1 MNQTSFHRT
10 LAQAILIT
18 SGLLLST
25 PQTATAFQNPSAALP
40 QGSSDKPVGYANWPL
55 KTTGGLQFW
64 TDWKNVGGWRI
75 QENSETG
82 HFRLVDGDDVR
93 RAWGNC
99 SHCQLELNRRLA
111 AGKVNPAKGRV
122 VILLHGLVRTSN
134 SMNTMESYL
143 KNVGYS
149 TVNFG
154 YASSRKKVCDHAAA
168 LKSVIDGL
176 GNEVTDIY
184 FVAHS
189 LGNIVIRRYL
199 HETENHLSGGHGDSR
214 IRRIVMIG
222 PPNQGS
228 KVAQAFKNSQIFRI
242 CAGQSGDQLARDWDK
257 LEPKLTTPK
266 VEFGII
272 AGGQSG
278 DMLGNPLIRGKDDYT
293 VSTEE
298 TKLIGASDFLVRP
311 LLHGTMMNQ
320 PLVLE
325 ATARFFQHGYF
336 VSKAERTPL
345 LKIEMPTQN
354 AGRDG
359 NAKRRQ
365 R

>member
-1 MNQTSFHRT
+1 MNRISIQRT
-10 LAQAILIT
+10 LVQAMLAVA
-18 SGLLLST
+18 SFLLLGPPESVAF
-25 PQTATAFQNPSAALP
+25 QSSTATRRPGNP
-40 QGSSDKPVGYANWPL
+40 DKPVGFVNWPL
-55 KTTGGLQFW
+55 KTTGGMQFW

-75 QENSETG
+75 QENSKTG
-82 HFRLVDGDDVR
+82 HFRLVDNQDIR
-93 RAWGNC
+93 RAWGNF
-99 SHCQLELNRRLA
+99 SHCQGELNRQLA
-111 AGKVNPAKGRV
+111 AGKLIPVKGRV

-134 SMNTMESYL
+134 SLNTMESYL

-154 YASSRKKVCDHAAA
+154 YASSRKKVGDHAAA

-189 LGNIVIRRYL
+189 LGNLVIRRYL
-199 HETENHLSGGHGDSR
+199 HETEDRLSGGQGDPR

-228 KVAQAFKNSQIFRI
+228 KVARTFKNSQIFRA
-242 CAGQSGDQLARDWDK
+242 CAGQSGDQLARDWDRLK
-257 LEPKLTTPK
+257 PKLATPK

-298 TKLIGASDFLVRP
+298 TKLIGATDFLVRP

-336 VSKAERTPL
+336 VSKADRTPL
-345 LKIEMPTQN
+345 LKIEVPGQN
-354 AGRDG
+354 ASRDG
-359 NAKRRQ
+359 HAKRLQ